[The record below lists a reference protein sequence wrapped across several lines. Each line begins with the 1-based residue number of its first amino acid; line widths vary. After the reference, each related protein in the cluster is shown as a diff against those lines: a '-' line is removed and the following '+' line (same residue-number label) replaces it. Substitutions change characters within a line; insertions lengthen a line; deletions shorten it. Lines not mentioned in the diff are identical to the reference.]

1 MKSSYVHVS
10 AEPAT
15 INIAPEG
22 VQPVE
27 FIEYMQT
34 SGHEEL
40 AVWTDPANGVKAFI
54 AIHDRTLGPALGGT
68 RIWPHPT
75 DEDAIMD
82 VLRLSRAMTYK
93 SAAAGLLLGGGKGLI
108 VADPRTDKTEAM
120 FRSYGRFVESLG
132 GRYVT
137 TEDVGANAQNMA
149 WIAEETQHVVGLPEE
164 MGGSGNPA
172 GMTGFGV
179 FQAMRACAEAA
190 WGNESLEGRRV
201 AVQGFGN
208 AASSLASHLV
218 EVGAELIVTDIHDD
232 ALQRA
237 AGLPRTSLVSP
248 DAIYDADCDVF
259 APCALGGVLNAATLP
274 RLRCQVVCGAANNQL
289 ATPQDARRLVNRGIV
304 YAPDFIAN
312 AGGVT
317 NVYFEIGQPY
327 DREGARAHTATIHE
341 TMQRVLAIADAEGVT
356 TAEAANHLAEERLEA
371 ARQA

>member
-1 MKSSYVHVS
+1 M
-10 AEPAT
+10 
-15 INIAPEG
+15 
-22 VQPVE
+22 E
-27 FIEYMQT
+27 FIEYMQA

-40 AVWTDPANGVKAFI
+40 AVWTDPTNGVKAFI

-132 GRYVT
+132 GRYIT

-149 WIAEETQHVVGLPEE
+149 WIAQETQHVVGLSEE
-164 MGGSGNPA
+164 LGGSGNPA

-179 FQAMRACAEAA
+179 FQAMRACAEAV
-190 WGNESLEGRRV
+190 WGNDSLDGRRV
-201 AVQGFGN
+201 AIQGFGN

-218 EVGAELIVTDIHDD
+218 EAGAELIVTDIHDD

-237 AGLPRTSLVSP
+237 ADLPRTSLVTP
-248 DAIYDADCDVF
+248 DAIYDAECDVF
-259 APCALGGVLNAATLP
+259 APCALGGVLNEATLP
-274 RLRCQVVCGAANNQL
+274 RLRCQVICGAANNQL
-289 ATPQDARRLVNRGIV
+289 STPEDAHRLTKRGIV

-317 NVYFEIGQPY
+317 NVYFELGQPY
-327 DREGARAHTATIHE
+327 DREAARAKTASIHE

-356 TAEAANHLAEERLEA
+356 TAEAANRLAEERLA
-371 ARQA
+371 AGRGVLQG

>member
-1 MKSSYVHVS
+1 M
-10 AEPAT
+10 
-15 INIAPEG
+15 
-22 VQPVE
+22 E
-27 FIEYMQT
+27 FIEYMQA

-54 AIHDRTLGPALGGT
+54 AIHDRTLGPSLGGT

-93 SAAAGLLLGGGKGLI
+93 SAAAGLNLGGGKGLI

-137 TEDVGANAQNMA
+137 TEDVGANAQNMV

-164 MGGSGNPA
+164 LGGSGNPA

-190 WGNESLEGRRV
+190 WGSDSLEGRRV
-201 AVQGFGN
+201 AIQGFGN
-208 AASSLASHLV
+208 AASSLAAHLV
-218 EVGAELIVTDIHDD
+218 EAGAELIVTDIHDD

-237 AGLPRTSLVSP
+237 AGLPCTSLVSP
-248 DAIYDADCDVF
+248 DAIYDVECDVF
-259 APCALGGVLNAATLP
+259 APCALGGTLNEATLP
-274 RLRCQVVCGAANNQL
+274 RLRCDVICGAANNQL
-289 ATPQDARRLVNRGIV
+289 ATPEDAQRLVERGIV

-327 DREGARAHTATIHE
+327 DREGARAHTATIYE
-341 TMQRVLAIADAEGVT
+341 NMQRILAIADAEGIT
-356 TAEAANHLAEERLEA
+356 TAEAANRLAEERLMA
-371 ARQA
+371 ARTACVG